1 MSEKHTPATSVHS
14 TPVKSPCLKKSKV
27 GDGNNN
33 TGAGSDPMKI
43 KESVVHSTPVK
54 VGNGDD
60 NTGDCSD
67 HMEIE
72 ESVACRAC

>member
-1 MSEKHTPATSVHS
+1 M
-14 TPVKSPCLKKSKV
+14 